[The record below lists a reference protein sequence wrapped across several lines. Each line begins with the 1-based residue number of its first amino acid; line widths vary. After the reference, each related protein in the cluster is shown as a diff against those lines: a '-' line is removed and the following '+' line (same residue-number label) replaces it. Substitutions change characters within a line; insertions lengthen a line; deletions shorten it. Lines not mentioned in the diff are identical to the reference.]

1 MAKLSGN
8 RKLGELPEQRRLRQA
23 LDEIIKEEI
32 AEMESVHVNYY
43 NEEKVENKKNK
54 P

>member
-8 RKLGELPEQRRLRQA
+8 RKIGELPEQRRLRQS

-32 AEMESVHVNYY
+32 AELESEHVNFY
-43 NEEKVENKKNK
+43 NEKKVEDKKNK
-54 P
+54 S

>member
-8 RKLGELPEQRRLRQA
+8 RKIGELPEQRKLRQS

-32 AEMESVHVNYY
+32 GELESQHVNYFE
-43 NEEKVENKKNK
+43 EEKVEDKKGK
-54 P
+54 S